1 MTAIQVFIPR
11 IVGGI
16 SANFLKQSFKLLDVG
31 NITQLDMRSRLNS
44 NNYSYS
50 FAFLTVELFETD
62 FAKKLLQKLKQTGHA
77 QLVYD
82 DYNYWE
88 IKDYIPREKRLETH
102 IPEVTELEMEL
113 NLRAVPENIEYEEE
127 NLNEEEVGSALP
139 EEVGSALPEW
149 VCEPIT
155 NNSIT
160 QISAKTREFEYWMN
174 QAQTK
179 TTRPVEAQKCL
190 PAPTQSKFL
199 PLFQSPKC
207 FPKLDLS
214 PTYEPS
220 IQSLCHELLHYR
232 PWTYPQM
239 HIDAEHPAYYPSKH
253 LNNDARDYE
262 SIQQDINAIIS
273 AQNTY
278 RLF

>member
-1 MTAIQVFIPR
+1 MSAIQVFIPR

-16 SANFLKQSFKLLDVG
+16 SANFLKQTFKNLNVG
-31 NITQLDMRSRLNS
+31 NITHLDMRSRLNS

-62 FAKKLLQKLKQTGHA
+62 FASKLLQKLKQTGHA

-88 IKDYIPREKRLETH
+88 IKDYIPRDKRPILSCEESPDDSTETWVDEKDDSISTATNH
-102 IPEVTELEMEL
+102 MEL
-113 NLRAVPENIEYEEE
+113 PEKEDNI
-127 NLNEEEVGSALP
+127 
-139 EEVGSALPEW
+139 LPEW
-149 VCEPIT
+149 VCDPIT

-160 QISAKTREFEYWMN
+160 QISAKTHEFEYWMN
-174 QAQTK
+174 QVQTK
-179 TTRPVEAQKCL
+179 TTEPVAPQKCL

-220 IQSLCHELLHYR
+220 IQSLCHELLHYK

-239 HIDAEHPAYYPSKH
+239 HIDAQHPAYYPSKH

-262 SIQQDINAIIS
+262 SIQQDINAIVA